1 MRHAAASTALALRTV
16 KRCKQRASGHFY
28 RRAKQRI
35 LLGRR
40 VKIQNRH
47 QDILLSCFT
56 ISQTAISL
64 KPTPSLILPRCLFRV
79 ASRPDVRD
87 Q

>member
-1 MRHAAASTALALRTV
+1 MRHAAASTAHALRTV

-35 LLGRR
+35 LVGRR
-40 VKIQNRH
+40 VKTQNRH

-56 ISQTAISL
+56 LSETAISL
-64 KPTPSLILPRCLFRV
+64 KTTPSLTLLPCLFRV
-79 ASRPDVRD
+79 ASRRDVRD